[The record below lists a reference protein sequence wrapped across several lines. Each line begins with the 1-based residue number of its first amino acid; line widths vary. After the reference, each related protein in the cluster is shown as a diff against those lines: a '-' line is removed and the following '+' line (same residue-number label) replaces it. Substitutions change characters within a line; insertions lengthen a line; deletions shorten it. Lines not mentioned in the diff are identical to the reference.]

1 MATFFWWTFFFH
13 HLLVCFSVPF
23 LLFFSPLYYLYTDP
37 VLVLLL
43 LWLLLLLLI
52 LSWDEFFLDQL
63 LVGLWGRVQGGFL
76 CKQYSLWLLGNFLM
90 APVYVV
96 EWILLKLFFPL
107 EGDQQLHDCCLPRA
121 PPPHALPP
129 GRWLSAKTKHLYV
142 PIQPTLCFST
152 LPDVILGRSPSNS
165 PKFSLKE
172 RTWNHSTALVTTLRT
187 TLCRLSPATDVWC
200 IPWTC

>member
-23 LLFFSPLYYLYTDP
+23 LLFFPPLYYLYTDP

-121 PPPHALPP
+121 PLLMPCLLADDFQQRPSICMFPCSPH
-129 GRWLSAKTKHLYV
+129 SAS
-142 PIQPTLCFST
+142 PLCQ
-152 LPDVILGRSPSNS
+152 
-165 PKFSLKE
+165 
-172 RTWNHSTALVTTLRT
+172 TWS
-187 TLCRLSPATDVWC
+187 
-200 IPWTC
+200 